1 MKIQANK
8 VFFLILI
15 FLVGATIARLIEG
28 SDSIPVAQA
37 ADRDSGASEIQA
49 VTKADTKT
57 LDALNK
63 RYKDAASITMAV
75 QKNLKLGLLAQEK
88 KSSGRIWISK
98 GRMRMELDG
107 PEKTLLIVNKKN
119 LFAVTYPSAEFKDA
133 PVQVIKADMATKK
146 GRSQNMLSVLT
157 AGGVLK
163 FFTAPSVQLV
173 PNGEK
178 IFFLQPKSD
187 QVDFKRAQMRTSKDG
202 KTITELKYWDVQDN
216 ETDLVFSD
224 IQFGTKIPSTQF
236 DFTPPEKAEY
246 LTL

>member
-1 MKIQANK
+1 MKIQGNNI
-8 VFFLILI
+8 FFLILI
-15 FLVGATIARLIEG
+15 VLVAGAISGPVHMR
-28 SDSIPVAQA
+28 VAQA
-37 ADRDSGASEIQA
+37 ADRAAGASEIQA
-49 VTKADTKT
+49 VTKADKKV
-57 LDALNK
+57 LDDLNK